1 MAVAAVA
8 EHVDDHVALEFLAE
22 FGGDAGHVHHRLGV
36 VAVDV
41 EDGRLDPLGHVRGIG
56 RRSRVGRAGGEAD
69 LVVDDEVDGAAGAV
83 AAQLRKV
90 QCLGDQ
96 ALAGEGGVPV
106 HQQAHD
112 LVARLVVALVLL
124 GPHLAEDDRVDRFQ
138 VRGVGGQGQM
148 DGVAVEHPVGRGA
161 QMVLDVARALD
172 VVGAGGDAL
181 KLGKN
186 GHVGL
191 AHDAGQHVQP
201 APVGHPQHHL
211 LDAQLRAPFEDLLER
226 RDHALAAVEPEALGP
241 GVLHAEEFLE
251 TVGLDQALVDGALA
265 LEGELGLVAYAL
277 DAPLDPGLLLRLH
290 DVHELDAD
298 GSAVRF
304 AENLKD
310 LAQGRGL
317 QSQNVVDEDGAVHV
331 GFREAVGFGVELGVV
346 GIALQAQGVEAGD
359 EMAAHPVGAD
369 HHQRVERIL
378 GRRPDLV
385 GAEQSAEGAGGDGG
399 RGNPAVAVAAADDA
413 RVRGRPAGP
422 AQLVEDG
429 PAVLLQA
436 REICDPACVH
446 RGGVP

>member
-1 MAVAAVA
+1 
-8 EHVDDHVALEFLAE
+8 
-22 FGGDAGHVHHRLGV
+22 
-36 VAVDV
+36 
-41 EDGRLDPLGHVRGIG
+41 
-56 RRSRVGRAGGEAD
+56 
-69 LVVDDEVDGAAGAV
+69 
-83 AAQLRKV
+83 
-90 QCLGDQ
+90 
-96 ALAGEGGVPV
+96 
-106 HQQAHD
+106 
-112 LVARLVVALVLL
+112 
-124 GPHLAEDDRVDRFQ
+124 
-138 VRGVGGQGQM
+138 
-148 DGVAVEHPVGRGA
+148 
-161 QMVLDVARALD
+161 MVLDVARALD

-436 REICDPACVH
+436 REIGDPACVH
-446 RGGVP
+446 RGRVVQVAGIKLGDKGGVGAGQERIECGCHGSGKGAAIKRVFPPCDPGPNGPAFKPITANG